1 MTNHSERLRPLSLEI
16 VECALNCWPKH
27 AFSGYFPAGLREMFS
42 SSTEVPSFK
51 VNFASIEDEDDS
63 VRISSGHHPK
73 MPSRLVNCQLLRRRK
88 SEKRRPEMEGGEEN
102 TRRMS
107 VDGSA
112 DDAASSSEDDPELDV
127 QSVTEFENAGFGEA
141 GQWVTG
147 EPILVLLSG
156 FLKDGL

>member
-1 MTNHSERLRPLSLEI
+1 
-16 VECALNCWPKH
+16 
-27 AFSGYFPAGLREMFS
+27 MFS

-63 VRISSGHHPK
+63 VRIASGHRPK

-88 SEKRRPEMEGGEEN
+88 TEKRRPDMEGGEEN
-102 TRRMS
+102 SRRMS

-127 QSVTEFENAGFGEA
+127 QPVAEFESAGFGEA
-141 GQWVTG
+141 GQWATVKL
-147 EPILVLLSG
+147 ILLPLSE
-156 FLKDGL
+156 FLKNGL